1 MDKQVKELLNKNI
14 YNLNDDERIELLFYL
29 VGYIEGSV
37 QYGNDSKVKP
47 SELIQEINKKILEIK
62 ECKRWTIKN

>member
-1 MDKQVKELLNKNI
+1 MDKQVKELLNENI

-37 QYGNDSKVKP
+37 QYGNDSEIKP
-47 SELIQEINKKILEIK
+47 SELLKKINEKILQIK
-62 ECKRWTIKN
+62 GV